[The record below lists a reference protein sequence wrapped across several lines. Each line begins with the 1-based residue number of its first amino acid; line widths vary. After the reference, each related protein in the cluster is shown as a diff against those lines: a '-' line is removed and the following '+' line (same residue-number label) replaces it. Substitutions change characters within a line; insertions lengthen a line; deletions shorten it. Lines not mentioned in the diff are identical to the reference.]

1 MTGRTLL
8 RLSPIGLMLVL
19 VAAACG
25 GGGKSKPTTTVAP
38 TPLTKVVAY
47 FLAGEKVQPAARF
60 VPQTGSLPGTTL
72 LALQDGLTPRER
84 ALGWTTAIVPPL
96 GTLAESPTT
105 LTLTLQGQQSRSALA
120 QVYYTLAAL
129 PGPRAIVIDG
139 RRYTAADFENVTPA
153 ILVESPLPFA
163 RVPSPLRATGT
174 ANTFEATFQY
184 ELKDAAGKILAKH
197 FVTATSGN
205 GVRGTFAVTIPF
217 RVAQAQRGTLSVFE
231 NSAATGKRV
240 HESDI
245 PLMLEP

>member
-8 RLSPIGLMLVL
+8 RLSPIALVL

-25 GGGKSKPTTTVAP
+25 GGGKSKQTVTVTP
-38 TPLTKVVAY
+38 TPVTRVVAY
-47 FLAGEKVQPAARF
+47 FLADGKVQPATRF
-60 VPQTGSLPGTTL
+60 VPQSGTLPETTL
-72 LALQDGLTPRER
+72 LTLQDGLTPRER
-84 ALGWTTAIVPPL
+84 ALGWTTAIVPPV
-96 GTLAESPTT
+96 GSLAESPTT
-105 LTLTLQGQQSRSALA
+105 LTLTLNGQQSHAGLA

-129 PGPRAIVIDG
+129 PGSRSIVIDG
-139 RRYTAADFENVTPA
+139 KRYTAADFEDVTPA

-163 RVPSPLRATGT
+163 RVSSPLRATGT

-184 ELKDAAGKILAKH
+184 ELKDAAGKVLATH

-217 RVAQAQRGTLSVFE
+217 AVAQAQKGTLSVFE

-245 PLMLEP
+245 PLTLQP